1 MTLARAVPAW
11 LLAVFSALYLAA
23 AATAAAPHIK
33 LRAQLV
39 PETLGAGTT
48 LHFGFRITA
57 PDGRLPPPLTG
68 MDLRYPANIGIIESG
83 LGLATCTVAALE
95 NIGPEGCSPNALMG
109 YGNATVEMPFGP
121 EVIAEKTSITTWMAA
136 IANGHLELLFNVDG
150 ESPVNA
156 ERVLQGSILAAAKPY
171 GGDLHTQIPLI
182 EALPEG
188 PFAVVVQMNITL
200 GPQHITYYTRI
211 HGKRIAYHPNGL
223 RLPTT
228 CPRDGFPF
236 AATFAFI
243 DGTRSTARTAV
254 PCPRK
259 SGVSEGGSVRQT
271 RRRTD

>member
-1 MTLARAVPAW
+1 MSQARAVSAW
-11 LLAVFSALYLAA
+11 LLAVVIALYLAA
-23 AATAAAPHIK
+23 AATAAAPRIK

-57 PDGRLPPPLTG
+57 PDGLLPPPLTV

-83 LGLATCTVAALE
+83 LGLATCTVTALE

-121 EVIAEKTSITTWMAA
+121 EVIEEKTTITTWMAA
-136 IANGHLELLFNVDG
+136 FANGHLELLFNVDG

-156 ERVLQGSILAAAKPY
+156 ERVLQGTLLEAPKPY

-223 RLPTT
+223 RLPTN
-228 CPRDGFPF
+228 CPHGGFPF
-236 AATFAFI
+236 AATFEFI
-243 DGTRSTARTAV
+243 GGMSSTSHTTV
-254 PCPRK
+254 PCPQRGSSRP
-259 SGVSEGGSVRQT
+259 SGLS
-271 RRRTD
+271 RRSRG